1 MTSDCLA
8 KHFYDRRVR
17 VASFSR
23 SLDEK
28 VFIVL
33 ISNVVAVMIALRIM
47 DQGLEVEV
55 RKLVHDAE
63 HDVLKELVI

>member
-8 KHFYDRRVR
+8 KHFNDRRGR
-17 VASFSR
+17 LACFCR

-28 VFIVL
+28 VFIVV
-33 ISNVVAVMIALRIM
+33 ISDVVAVMIALKIM

-55 RKLVHDAE
+55 RKLVHDVE
-63 HDVLKELVI
+63 HDVFKELVI

>member
-8 KHFYDRRVR
+8 KYFYDRRVR

-33 ISNVVAVMIALRIM
+33 ISNVVAVMIALKIM

>member
-1 MTSDCLA
+1 M
-8 KHFYDRRVR
+8 
-17 VASFSR
+17 ASVSK

-33 ISNVVAVMIALRIM
+33 ISDVVAVMIALKIM

-55 RKLVHDAE
+55 RKLIHDAE
-63 HDVLKELVI
+63 HDVLKKLVI

>member
-1 MTSDCLA
+1 M
-8 KHFYDRRVR
+8 
-17 VASFSR
+17 ASFSR